1 MKRHIYTFSAIVGQ
15 ESMKTALVLN
25 AVDPS
30 IGGVLISGHK
40 GTAKSTAVRALAQ
53 ILPPIEVVAGCPY
66 HCSPSEPENMDE
78 ECLARFQ
85 SGEKL
90 ETVFRRMPVVE
101 LPLSATEDRLV
112 GALHVEHALKTGTRK
127 FEPGLLATA
136 NRGILYVDE
145 VNLLDDH
152 LVDMLLDAAASG
164 VNVVER
170 EGISYVHPA
179 RFMLIGT
186 MNPEEGDLRPQFLDR
201 FGLNVTVTGLT
212 NVKERQDV
220 IRQRLE
226 FEKDP
231 DRFQKKWQPVE
242 DLLAGQ
248 ILYARNNL
256 AKIEIPDDLLEMAVR
271 LAVEVD
277 VHGHRADIA
286 ILKTARALAA
296 LTERTR
302 VQHGHIAEAARYVL
316 PHRIQNASLSA
327 SAQLTEKIN
336 SAIKRVLS
344 DDPSLKED
352 AEEKDEDNIFEI
364 DRDIPGAMGA
374 GYTNSLF
381 SFLKK
386 KEEKTHDPD
395 EGVIVDEIDLEE
407 VKANG
412 GSYGGRRQ
420 RNTTEARTGRYVR
433 SVPVRKGENGFDVA
447 VDATMRAAMLRQA
460 QEGANGEFCVQ
471 AEDLRKKIRKRP
483 QNALVVFAVDAS
495 DSMGGGTVV
504 RMRAAKGAALALL
517 AKSCQKRDRVAVV
530 AFRDES
536 ARVLLR
542 PTSSVTLARERL
554 QRLPTGG
561 ATPFADGLMKSW
573 QLIKA
578 ERAKDPD
585 LNPLLVVISDGE
597 ANVPLQKGC
606 KIMDEVLA
614 LSDHIRQ
621 DGIASV
627 AIDTKPRSQSS
638 GEMQQ
643 VARALGARYHHVSR
657 LLAKDVLELVQLTA
671 DKAIA

>member
-1 MKRHIYTFSAIVGQ
+1 MKRHIYPFSAIVGQ

-53 ILPPIEVVAGCPY
+53 ILPRIEVVAGCPY
-66 HCSPSEPENMDE
+66 HCSPSDPENMDE
-78 ECLARFQ
+78 DCLARLQ
-85 SGEKL
+85 AGEKL
-90 ETVFRRMPVVE
+90 ETAFRPMPVVE

-248 ILYARNNL
+248 ILYARTHL
-256 AKIEIPDDLLEMAVR
+256 SKIEIPDDLLEMAVR

-296 LTERTR
+296 LTERR
-302 VQHGHIAEAARYVL
+302 QVQHGHLAEAARYVL

-327 SAQLTEKIN
+327 SIQLMEKIN
-336 SAIKRVLS
+336 SAIKRILK
-344 DDPSLKED
+344 DAPSSTLDEET
-352 AEEKDEDNIFEI
+352 EEKDEENIFEI

-395 EGVIVDEIDLEE
+395 EGVIVDEIDLDEI
-407 VKANG
+407 KANG
-412 GSYGGRRQ
+412 GGCGGKRQ
-420 RNTTEARTGRYVR
+420 RNMTEARTGRYVR
-433 SVPVRKGENGFDVA
+433 SAPVRKGENGFGVA

-460 QEGANGEFCVQ
+460 QEGNNGKFCVE
-471 AEDLRKKIRKRP
+471 AGDLRKKVRKRP

-495 DSMGGGTVV
+495 DSMGGGTIV

-517 AKSCQKRDRVAVV
+517 SKSCQKRDRIAVV

-536 ARVLLR
+536 AQVLLR

-597 ANVPLQKGC
+597 ANVPIQQGC
-606 KIMDEVLA
+606 KVMDELLA
-614 LSDHIRQ
+614 LAGHIRQ

-627 AIDTKPRSQSS
+627 AIDTKPHAQSS
-638 GEMQQ
+638 DEMKQI
-643 VARALGARYHHVSR
+643 AGALGARYHHMSR
-657 LLAKDVLELVQLTA
+657 LLAKDVLELVQTTPE
-671 DKAIA
+671 